1 MTMTVKNALT
11 LLGLFSTRT
20 PELGLSELKRLA
32 GMDKATTHRMLTAL
46 REAGMLEQH
55 AVSKLYRLGP
65 EVLRLARVRE
75 ETFPFT
81 TIVQPVLEELAKATG
96 ETSHCSLYTND
107 ALAVIASVE
116 SNKASRVSIR
126 GSEVLPLHATAA
138 GVAFLAFAPDKVVEE
153 ALKAKFTAFTARTCK
168 SANAFRKLIVD
179 ARKNGYS
186 VLDKAYED
194 DVCGVAA
201 PVFSSGG
208 NAIGALA
215 VATPSHRMTDELME
229 TIVEAVAA
237 SARELSRKLG
247 GESVLHT
254 LR

>member
-1 MTMTVKNALT
+1 MTSTVKNALT
-11 LLGLFSTRT
+11 LLGLFSTKT

-55 AVSKLYRLGP
+55 AISKLYRLGP
-65 EVLRLARVRE
+65 EILRLARVRE

-81 TIVQPVLEELAKATG
+81 TVVQPVLEDLAKVTG

-116 SNKASRVSIR
+116 SNKASRVSVR
-126 GSEVLPLHATAA
+126 SSDVLPLHATAA
-138 GVAFLAFAPDKVVEE
+138 GVAFLAFAPDKVVDD
-153 ALKAKFTAFTARTCK
+153 ALRAKFTAFTAHTCK
-168 SANAFRKLIVD
+168 SDNAFKKLIAE
-179 ARKNGYS
+179 ARKSGFS

-201 PVFSSGG
+201 PIFASGR

-215 VATPSHRMTDELME
+215 VATPSHRMTDALMA
-229 TIVEAVAA
+229 TIVRAVAK

-247 GESVLHT
+247 GDFSIQTQH
-254 LR
+254 

>member
-11 LLGLFSTRT
+11 LLGLFSTKS

-55 AVSKLYRLGP
+55 AASKLYRLGP
-65 EVLRLARVRE
+65 EILRLARVRE

-81 TIVQPVLEELAKATG
+81 TVVQPVLEDLAKVTG

-138 GVAFLAFAPDKVVEE
+138 GVAFLAFAPDKVVDEV
-153 ALKAKFTAFTARTCK
+153 LKSKLTAFTARTCK
-168 SANAFRKLIVD
+168 SVNAFRKLLAD
-179 ARKNGYS
+179 ARKNGFAI
-186 VLDKAYED
+186 LDKAYED

-201 PVFSSGG
+201 PIFSSGG
-208 NAIGALA
+208 SAIGALA
-215 VATPSHRMTDELME
+215 VATPSHRMTDDLME
-229 TIVEAVAA
+229 TIVEAVTESA
-237 SARELSRKLG
+237 SALSRKLG
-247 GESVLHT
+247 GVSTIQT